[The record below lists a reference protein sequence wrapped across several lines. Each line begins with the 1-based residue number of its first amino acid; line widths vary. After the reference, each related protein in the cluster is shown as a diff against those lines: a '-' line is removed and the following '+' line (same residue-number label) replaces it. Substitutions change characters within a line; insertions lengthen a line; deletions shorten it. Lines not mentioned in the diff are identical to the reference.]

1 MIQRKCLRRIS
12 TINETKIKYLL
23 VVDKIYEV
31 TSINWL
37 HFALEA
43 RETDLRVTDI
53 PDSEVFPLENFTD
66 FKVRLV
72 NGSGVAEII
81 DFEEWKERRG
91 EVSK

>member
-1 MIQRKCLRRIS
+1 MAIS
-12 TINETKIKYLL
+12 ETKIKYLL

-43 RETDLRVTDI
+43 RETDLRVTDV
-53 PDSEVFPLENFTD
+53 PDSEVFQIEDFSD

-72 NGSGVAEII
+72 NGSGVAKII

-91 EVSK
+91 GK

>member
-1 MIQRKCLRRIS
+1 MRRIS

-43 RETDLRVTDI
+43 SETDLKVDDV
-53 PDSEVFPLENFTD
+53 PEKEVFDITD
-66 FKVRLV
+66 FK
-72 NGSGVAEII
+72 
-81 DFEEWKERRG
+81 DFKVTLRNWHGNVVDFADFVKNRKNE
-91 EVSK
+91 S

>member
-23 VVDKIYEV
+23 VADKIYEV

-37 HFALEA
+37 HFILEA
-43 RETDLRVTDI
+43 RETDLNVGDV
-53 PDSEVFPLENFTD
+53 PDSEVFPLEDFPD

-72 NGSGVAEII
+72 NGSGVAKVI
-81 DFEEWKERRG
+81 DFDRWKEMR